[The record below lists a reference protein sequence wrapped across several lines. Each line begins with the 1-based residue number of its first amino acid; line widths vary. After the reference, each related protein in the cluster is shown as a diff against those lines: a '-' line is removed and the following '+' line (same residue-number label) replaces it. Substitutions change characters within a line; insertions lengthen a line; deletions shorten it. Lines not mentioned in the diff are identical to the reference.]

1 MICSGCCIMSI
12 ALSVLAA
19 STSFGFGLL
28 QSFLQVQFQFRI
40 HFSGGRR
47 IFEAAIVYVVM
58 DLACDGAS
66 HNSLGGP
73 TTLRILLWQ
82 RLIFDTGFKSRAF
95 FASQSEFRVNVSS
108 ALRLAKVRA
117 CD

>member
-12 ALSVLAA
+12 ALSVQAA

-28 QSFLQVQFQFRI
+28 QSFLQVQFQVRI

>member
-1 MICSGCCIMSI
+1 MICSGCCIMRI
-12 ALSVLAA
+12 ALSVQAA

-28 QSFLQVQFQFRI
+28 QSFLQVQFQVRI

-95 FASQSEFRVNVSS
+95 FASQSEFRVNFSS